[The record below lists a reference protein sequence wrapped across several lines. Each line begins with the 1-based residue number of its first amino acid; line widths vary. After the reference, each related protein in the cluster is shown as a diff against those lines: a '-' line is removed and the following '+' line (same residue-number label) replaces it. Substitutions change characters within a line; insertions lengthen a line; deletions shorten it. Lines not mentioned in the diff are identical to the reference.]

1 VTDYTVRGDT
11 DHIAEI
17 MTAAITKTDG
27 YSPDLSYLQTPGF
40 KYMLGEQVVALTEKA
55 ANEIAD
61 ILGENGQNAK
71 DAFAEDMKG
80 NVLFV
85 FPD

>member
-1 VTDYTVRGDT
+1 M
-11 DHIAEI
+11 A
-17 MTAAITKTDG
+17 AAITKTDG
-27 YSPDLSYLQTPGF
+27 YKPVLDFLQTPGF
-40 KYMLGEQVVALTEKA
+40 KYMYGEDSSALTEKA
-55 ANEIAD
+55 AQEIAD
-61 ILGENGQNAK
+61 IRGENGQNAK